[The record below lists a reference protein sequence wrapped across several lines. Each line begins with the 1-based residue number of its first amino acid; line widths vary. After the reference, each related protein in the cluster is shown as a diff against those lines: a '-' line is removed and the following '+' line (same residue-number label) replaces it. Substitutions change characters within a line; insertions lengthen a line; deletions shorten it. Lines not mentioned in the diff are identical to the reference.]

1 MMTGARSYDGRRIE
15 VTGAGSYD
23 DKTIMMTADEAS
35 LRGELQ

>member
-23 DKTIMMTADEAS
+23 DKTADEAS
-35 LRGELQ
+35 LRGEMQ